1 MHLLILTSMATMLLT
16 GKSYNYLP
24 TIFLFFLI
32 VYQLYSAHSLMRP
45 KVFKSSN
52 MSLNKDVLWIKA
64 ILLSLLLFFCVHVI
78 YMIGFH
84 EKLKILDNSYKSI
97 VFIPILLYWV
107 RSNAEKS
114 IRAFFLGSAFGG
126 IVGGVVGTYGYFILH
141 LPRAFGD
148 QYMYIQAGDMSMTLG
163 LFSLLGLFYNSSP
176 KRIYK
181 TIMVLGMIGGIWGS
195 IVSGSRGGWLILLPA
210 AIFILYMFRKRI
222 SKKVL
227 FITTSIAIV
236 IIIGAV
242 ATPQTGIW
250 QRYVDMKHDVHQ
262 YENNHVNT
270 SLGLRFN
277 MWKGAWTAIKE
288 KPIIGW
294 GVTGAQNLKKE
305 QVKQGVLV
313 KEASEF
319 TQVHNQPLNDWY
331 ERGILGL
338 LTGLGI
344 FLVPAIWFW
353 RVIKKYSMYADS
365 VIMACAGILHV
376 AATFSYGL
384 SQGFLEH
391 NSGNVFF
398 FFTLILIIS
407 LLWQTLEENKKYND
421 D

>member
-1 MHLLILTSMATMLLT
+1 MPLLILVSMATMLLT
-16 GKSYNYLP
+16 GKSYNYMP

-32 VYQLYSAHSLMRP
+32 GYKLYSAHSLMRL
-45 KVFKSSN
+45 KVFMSSD
-52 MSLNKDVLWIKA
+52 MSLRKDILWVKA
-64 ILLSLLLFFCVHVI
+64 ILFSLLCFFGIHVV

-84 EKLKILDNSYKSI
+84 EKFKILDNPYKSV
-97 VFIPILLYWV
+97 VFIPILLYWIQ
-107 RSNAEKS
+107 SNIEKS

-126 IVGGVVGTYGYFILH
+126 IIGGIVGTYGYFILH
-141 LPRAFGD
+141 LPRAFGE

-163 LFSLLGLFYNSSP
+163 IFSLLGLFYKSSP
-176 KRIYK
+176 KQIYK
-181 TIMVLGMIGGIWGS
+181 TIMVLGMIGGMWGS
-195 IVSGSRGGWLILLPA
+195 IISGSRGGWMILLPA
-210 AIFILYMFRKRI
+210 AIFIVYIYRKVI
-222 SKKVL
+222 SKKIL
-227 FITTSIAIV
+227 LKTIGIALV
-236 IIIGAV
+236 IIAGAV

-250 QRYVDMKHDVHQ
+250 QRYMDMKHDVHQ

-277 MWKGAWTAIKE
+277 MWKGAWHAIEE
-288 KPIIGW
+288 KPLIGW

-305 QVKQGVLV
+305 QVKQGILV

-344 FLVPAIWFW
+344 FIVPGMWFW
-353 RVIKKYSMYADS
+353 RVIKKYSIHANS

-407 LLWQTLEENKKYND
+407 LLWQTLKENESYND